1 MGDHMRT
8 QGDIP
13 DSPEPEGGLLGRH
26 LRPLLDQRAA
36 TVEEMAFEVQDSV
49 ADYRTFASADDEAEW
64 ASGLASLLDLFLSL
78 AAEDRWLTPAEAH
91 GIRAIGARRA
101 EQGFQVG
108 SMRLSVRIA
117 VGVARRRILEE
128 YEPDSAEDRRSLEA
142 VLELLHRFSSA
153 VEDLFGEGYER
164 RHQELRRQ
172 GGETAARLIHEV
184 LDGALVD
191 DTAYSERAQAA
202 RCDPAIPR
210 LLFLAPDEATSTRLG
225 ELLNGTTPELHI
237 VGRSAPTPHAVLVVA
252 AQVPAGDEAII
263 ERMGEAAAKAGTTT
277 LFVGHFD
284 RVLDAH
290 LGYVGSAPLMPYLGR
305 LAEGKGSLLRA
316 EDLAL
321 YRLAAAL
328 PAPVRASLRHEVFR
342 RVDALE
348 PKDAATDYADLA
360 CFVQHGF
367 RVSAMERATGR
378 NRKTFYLTRD
388 RLEERTGQP
397 LTTHENQV
405 VVTLAYA
412 VHRIAE

>member
-8 QGDIP
+8 QGDTP
-13 DSPEPEGGLLGRH
+13 DGPEHGGGLLGRH
-26 LRPLLDQRAA
+26 LRPLLDQREA
-36 TVEEMAFEVQDSV
+36 TVEEMAHAVQDSV

-78 AAEDRWLTPAEAH
+78 AAEDRWLTPAEEH

-142 VLELLHRFSSA
+142 VLELLHRFSST

-164 RHQELRRQ
+164 RRQELRRQ
-172 GGETAARLIHEV
+172 GGETVTRLLHEV

-191 DTAYSERAQAA
+191 DTAYGKRARAA
-202 RCDPAIPR
+202 QCDPAVPR
-210 LLFLAPDEATSTRLG
+210 LLFLAPDEAAARRLG
-225 ELLNGTTPELHI
+225 ELMNGTTPGLHI
-237 VGRSAPTPHAVLVVA
+237 VGRSTPTPHAVLVVA
-252 AQVPAGDEAII
+252 APLPAGDETII
-263 ERMGEAAAKAGTTT
+263 ERINEAAAKAGTTT
-277 LFVGHFD
+277 LLVGRFD

-290 LGYVGSAPLMPYLGR
+290 LGYVGSAPLAPYLGR
-305 LAEGKGSLLRA
+305 LAEGGSLLRA
-316 EDLAL
+316 DDLAL

-342 RVDALE
+342 LVDALE

-367 RVSAMERATGR
+367 RVSSMERATGR
-378 NRKTFYLTRD
+378 NRKTFYGTRD
-388 RLEERTGQP
+388 RLEERTGRT

-412 VHRIAE
+412 VHRITG

>member
-1 MGDHMRT
+1 M
-8 QGDIP
+8 P
-13 DSPEPEGGLLGRH
+13 DNPEPEGGLLGRH
-26 LRPLLDQRAA
+26 LRPLLDQREA
-36 TVEEMAFEVQDSV
+36 TVEEMAHAVQDSV

-78 AAEDRWLTPAEAH
+78 AAEERWLTPAEAH
-91 GIRAIGARRA
+91 GIRTIGARRA
-101 EQGFQVG
+101 EQGFPVG

-153 VEDLFGEGYER
+153 VEDLFGEGHER
-164 RHQELRRQ
+164 RRQELQRQ
-172 GGETAARLIHEV
+172 GGETVTRLLREV

-191 DTAYSERAQAA
+191 ETAFNQRARAA
-202 RCDPAIPR
+202 RCDPAVPR
-210 LLFLAPDEATSTRLG
+210 LLFLAPDEAAATRLG
-225 ELLNGTTPELHI
+225 ELMDGTTSLHI

-252 AQVPAGDEAII
+252 APLPAGDEPII
-263 ERMGEAAAKAGTTT
+263 ERIGEAAAKAGTTA
-277 LFVGHFD
+277 LLVGRFD

-290 LGYVGSAPLMPYLGR
+290 LGYVGSAPLAPYLRR
-305 LAEGKGSLLRA
+305 LADGRSLLRA

-342 RVDALE
+342 LVDALE
-348 PKDAATDYADLA
+348 PKAAAADYADLA

-378 NRKTFYLTRD
+378 NRKTFYGTRD
-388 RLEERTGQP
+388 RLEERTGRT

-412 VHRIAE
+412 VHRITG